1 MKSEL
6 EYELSLEEYLRKMKR
21 LKRDLNFLE
30 LEKKR
35 LIQELET
42 EKSKVEFLIK
52 REKVLQTIECYLI
65 KRANILKTMQ
75 NVDFKIA
82 LVEIENLT
90 KALEE
95 ERQKMYETDE
105 ELLDLEIIKN
115 KIEKQLNSCLRPT
128 KYEMA

>member
-42 EKSKVEFLIK
+42 EKSKV
-52 REKVLQTIECYLI
+52 
-65 KRANILKTMQ
+65 
-75 NVDFKIA
+75 
-82 LVEIENLT
+82 
-90 KALEE
+90 
-95 ERQKMYETDE
+95 
-105 ELLDLEIIKN
+105 
-115 KIEKQLNSCLRPT
+115 
-128 KYEMA
+128 